1 MKNFLNK
8 IGRSFLNPI
17 KDFLY
22 PIFMWA
28 FVIFILIP
36 LFIIDL
42 VIKLIYNSD
51 SKGIFDYTCDD
62 EYDPNVL

>member
-1 MKNFLNK
+1 
-8 IGRSFLNPI
+8 
-17 KDFLY
+17 
-22 PIFMWA
+22 MWA